1 MATLTGVRR
10 GIPAWRQSL
19 GDLFI
24 ATGVFI
30 LVIGAL
36 FWTRTALASSQVSS
50 YRFLPSNAR
59 PKLPLPELVDA
70 GGLLKLVSSPAPAIP
85 EAGLLP
91 LPIEEQ
97 PGPEMTGLPTIPAA
111 VEETEP
117 AAIVSPTSAAT
128 PEASPETV
136 EPTPAAETLAVL
148 ETAPAV
154 DPIPSLGPPVAQT
167 EAPAPAASE
176 TLAVAVT
183 ETPAPPAPQ
192 ATPKP
197 KPTKKPTLPP
207 YSAVVRLVIP
217 KLEID
222 RAVVPVGL
230 RPGSDGS
237 MEWDTDALFATR
249 NRPDLVG
256 QLVGSY
262 SPGQGGN
269 IILIGHNYNQV
280 DYGWTGVFV
289 NIKSLSAGDVIGV
302 FTEDGRQTNYK
313 VIQVKQV
320 PWRSKNESEL
330 EKHMKYMGAS
340 PRERLTL
347 VTCGGANIWPFP
359 ARVYVV
365 AEPAR

>member
-36 FWTRTALASSQVSS
+36 FWTRTALVSSQVSS

-59 PKLPLPELVDA
+59 PKLPLPELVDV
-70 GGLLKLVSSPAPAIP
+70 GGLLQLASSPAPATP

-91 LPIEEQ
+91 IPIEEQ
-97 PGPEMTGLPTIPAA
+97 PGPEINGLPVVPAA
-111 VEETEP
+111 AEDTEP
-117 AAIVSPTSAAT
+117 AVASSPTMAAT
-128 PEASPETV
+128 LQSPSKTA
-136 EPTPAAETLAVL
+136 EPTPDAVTLAVL
-148 ETAPAV
+148 ETSPV
-154 DPIPSLGPPVAQT
+154 LDPTPSLEPPVAQT
-167 EAPAPAASE
+167 EAPVPRVSEAP
-176 TLAVAVT
+176 AVT
-183 ETPAPPAPQ
+183 ETPAPPAPP

-197 KPTKKPTLPP
+197 KPTKQPTLPP

-217 KLEID
+217 KLEVD

-230 RPGSDGS
+230 RPGSSGS
-237 MEWDTDALFATR
+237 LEWDTDALFATR

-256 QLVGSY
+256 QMVGSY

-313 VIQVKQV
+313 VVQVKQV

-365 AEPAR
+365 AEPVR